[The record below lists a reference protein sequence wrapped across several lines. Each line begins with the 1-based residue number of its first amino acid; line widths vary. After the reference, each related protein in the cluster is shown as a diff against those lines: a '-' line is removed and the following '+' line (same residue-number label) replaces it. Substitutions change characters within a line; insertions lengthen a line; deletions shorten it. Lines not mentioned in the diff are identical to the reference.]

1 MMLVSFDPNNKE
13 DVERVKILLGRSR
26 LRGGDSTALALF
38 LAACTRAAPGG
49 RVNTVSLYE
58 LFVAWCRA
66 MGGHA
71 RSAPHRRALAWGMR
85 ERGFVLGK
93 SGFRYWAGIELTRS
107 VADFLDADGKPL
119 KAAAGTIPQEV
130 R

>member
-13 DVERVKILLGRSR
+13 DVERVMILLGRSR

-49 RVNTVSLYE
+49 RVPTGALYE

-85 ERGFVLGK
+85 ERGFALGR
-93 SGFRYWAGIELTRS
+93 SDVRYWAGIELTRS

-119 KAAAGTIPQEV
+119 KAAAETISREAS
-130 R
+130 